1 MRKPRQIIG
10 QMACTCCGKVQPV
23 HQQSNGY
30 AIQTCGW
37 CNSTLQAFGPESD
50 KLIRQ
55 RAGISQAE
63 PEKVPEVA
71 PKAAEQIRKPN
82 PAAPA
87 EGSGF
92 WGKVDRLLSDGGA
105 A

>member
-1 MRKPRQIIG
+1 
-10 QMACTCCGKVQPV
+10 MACTCCGKVQPV

-71 PKAAEQIRKPN
+71 PSPQQKKPN
-82 PAAPA
+82 PVNPP
-87 EGSGF
+87 EGGGF
-92 WGKVDRLLSDGGA
+92 WGRVDKMLSEA
-105 A
+105 